1 MDKQN
6 KFCFTIGVL
15 YDFTR
20 LFLAKLLFPGHY
32 RGRYSLPK
40 SDHPQKVVSMWVPK
54 HL

>member
-20 LFLAKLLFPGHY
+20 LFLAKLLF
-32 RGRYSLPK
+32 LAIIE
-40 SDHPQKVVSMWVPK
+40 VVILCQNLTILK
-54 HL
+54 RL